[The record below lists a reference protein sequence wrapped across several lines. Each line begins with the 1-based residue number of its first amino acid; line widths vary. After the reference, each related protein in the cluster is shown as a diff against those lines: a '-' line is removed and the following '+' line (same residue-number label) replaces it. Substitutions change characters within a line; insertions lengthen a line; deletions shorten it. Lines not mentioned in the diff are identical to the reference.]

1 MEMQV
6 DQINPTHDRAQ
17 STDKGMLPSASQA
30 WANRQQAA
38 ATVNVE
44 AQSARMHA
52 MIEAPSRD
60 DLNRLMQAVAHDRDR
75 AAFRQLFEYF
85 SPRVKALI
93 QRQGATPDVADEIV
107 QETMVNIWRKA
118 GQFDAE
124 RASAAT
130 WVFTIA
136 RNQRIDLIRK
146 ANRPMPDMEDPSMA
160 PAPEQSAS
168 ENMVQAEEASS
179 IRAAVASLPAE
190 QREIIQHAFFDDK
203 THIEVAQSLDLP
215 LGTVKSRIRLAMKR
229 IKSRLGEIE

>member
-1 MEMQV
+1 MEAHIDEIKKPSSEGRV
-6 DQINPTHDRAQ
+6 AVSLHGRA
-17 STDKGMLPSASQA
+17 STVHLSPRERS
-30 WANRQQAA
+30 AA
-38 ATVNVE
+38 AVNVE
-44 AQSARMHA
+44 AQTLRSWPMND
-52 MIEAPSRD
+52 ILTRD
-60 DLNRLMQAVAHDRDR
+60 DLNDLMRAVARDRDR
-75 AAFRQLFEYF
+75 IAFRQIFEYF

-93 QRQGATPDVADEIV
+93 QRQGAAPDVADEIV

-146 ANRPMPDMEDPSMA
+146 ANRPTPDMEDPSMA
-160 PAPEQSAS
+160 PAPEKSAS
-168 ENMVQAEEASS
+168 ETMVQAEEATSV
-179 IRAAVASLPAE
+179 RAAIADLPAE
-190 QREIIQHAFFDDK
+190 QREIIQHAFFEDK